1 MKLAL
6 RLAIACAA
14 LAALALPALATGQG
28 GSPTLTEAQDS
39 EFPDRVWLYR
49 TPTATQLNNLD
60 VTENGG
66 PVSGLSVDSGSKSS
80 GAVLLID
87 ASNSM
92 AGEPIEAAMAAARA
106 FMAQRKDELPVA
118 VIAYNRDV
126 TVLTD
131 FTTDSD
137 ELSAAV
143 AEAPQTT
150 EGTRIY
156 DALIEAARLAEE
168 AGYART
174 TAVLL
179 SDGHRR
185 FVQASRE
192 DTIAALND
200 ANVRVISVGLQSP
213 EYNAETL
220 RSVANATNGTYVES
234 ATPGAARAHLHRDR
248 TAALERVRRQLP
260 LGPPAERQGDGHGG
274 GPGLAPATATYT
286 TPPLDFTPQG
296 TFETT
301 WVDEVIT
308 SPWLMI
314 FVVVSILA
322 LIAFAIFS
330 AIDVRN
336 RSLRRRMSAY
346 VTVPSEEESRL
357 RRAEVAAMLA
367 DTAQR
372 TVGDQ
377 RWWQRFEP
385 DVELGGFKLSPL
397 AIIGWTIVGGILT
410 SLVVAAWQQSLWGLL
425 AGLAAPFV
433 TRFIVSRR
441 VSKMRRAFEEQ
452 LADNLDV
459 LAGAMRTGHST
470 MGALSVMV
478 DSAIEPSK
486 SEFRRVL
493 QDEQLGVPIDD
504 ALMVMARR
512 MESYDAEQIALVM
525 RLQREAGGN
534 TAEVLDRVAE
544 VIRGRMELR
553 RLVDVLTAQARISR
567 WILTAPP
574 IFVLLALIFT
584 RRRLSRADDEHAGRQ
599 DRARRRSGHGPDRVV
614 LDQANLEDWTCEMGL
629 ELIAI
634 AGVLLLGAGVMIL
647 VSSLGKARG
656 SSATIDQIQTYGY
669 VAETTGGSEAESTA
683 RRPLDS
689 IAGRL
694 GDWAA
699 RRTGRFGEEK
709 IREKLI
715 SAGMYGTTPRKVLG
729 YQVLCA
735 IAFSLLVLWLVPA
748 GGGSIIFAVVLAVAA
763 GAGGWYAPVYYVE
776 LKRRKRMELIDKQM
790 PDMIDLLVVTIE
802 AGLGILASMRVA
814 SESMSDP
821 LGQELR
827 LTLQEQRMGLSV
839 GQAIESLGR
848 RADAPNMRIFVRA
861 ITQGERLGVSI
872 GTTMRNLSL
881 EMRKRRRAMAEERAQ
896 KMPIKMLF
904 PLIFFIFPALFI
916 VILTPMMIN
925 IVDALG

>member
-1 MKLAL
+1 VKLGL
-6 RLAIACAA
+6 RLAVACAA
-14 LAALALPALATGQG
+14 LAALALPALATGQGG

-49 TPTATQLNNLD
+49 TPTATQLNSLE
-60 VTENGG
+60 VSENGG

-106 FMAQRKDELPVA
+106 FMAQRKDVLPVA

-131 FTTDSD
+131 FTTDSGQ
-137 ELSAAV
+137 LSAAI
-143 AEAPQTT
+143 AEAPNTT

-156 DALIEAARLAEE
+156 DALIEASRLAEE
-168 AGYART
+168 EGYART

-192 DTIAALND
+192 ETIAALNA

-220 RSVANATNGTYVES
+220 RSVAAATNGTYVES
-234 ATPGAARAHLHRDR
+234 ATPEQLEPIFTAIGQQLSREYVVSYRSVLPPNVKATVRA
-248 TAALERVRRQLP
+248 VS
-260 LGPPAERQGDGHGG
+260 
-274 GPGLAPATATYT
+274 PGLAPATTTYT

-301 WVDEVIT
+301 WIDEVIT

-314 FVVVSILA
+314 FVIVAILA
-322 LIAFAIFS
+322 LVAFAIFS

-372 TVGDQ
+372 TVGNQ
-377 RWWQRFEP
+377 RWFQRFET
-385 DVELGGFKLSPL
+385 DVDLGGFKLSPL
-397 AIIGWTIVGGILT
+397 AIIGWTIVGGILA

-486 SEFRRVL
+486 TEFRRVL

-512 MESYDAEQIALVM
+512 MQSYDAEQLALVM

-553 RLVDVLTAQARISR
+553 RLVEVLTAQARISR
-567 WILTAPP
+567 WILTALP
-574 IFVLLALIFT
+574 IFVLLALAFT
-584 RRRLSRADDEHAGRQ
+584 GGDYLEPMTGTLVGKIAL
-599 DRARRRSGHGPDRVV
+599 VV
-614 LDQANLEDWTCEMGL
+614 G
-629 ELIAI
+629 AI
-634 AGVLLLGAGVMIL
+634 MVMIG
-647 VSSLGKARG
+647 SLWIK
-656 SSATIDQIQTYGY
+656 QI
-669 VAETTGGSEAESTA
+669 SK
-683 RRPLDS
+683 LD
-689 IAGRL
+689 
-694 GDWAA
+694 
-699 RRTGRFGEEK
+699 
-709 IREKLI
+709 
-715 SAGMYGTTPRKVLG
+715 V
-729 YQVLCA
+729 
-735 IAFSLLVLWLVPA
+735 
-748 GGGSIIFAVVLAVAA
+748 
-763 GAGGWYAPVYYVE
+763 
-776 LKRRKRMELIDKQM
+776 
-790 PDMIDLLVVTIE
+790 
-802 AGLGILASMRVA
+802 
-814 SESMSDP
+814 
-821 LGQELR
+821 
-827 LTLQEQRMGLSV
+827 
-839 GQAIESLGR
+839 
-848 RADAPNMRIFVRA
+848 
-861 ITQGERLGVSI
+861 
-872 GTTMRNLSL
+872 
-881 EMRKRRRAMAEERAQ
+881 
-896 KMPIKMLF
+896 
-904 PLIFFIFPALFI
+904 
-916 VILTPMMIN
+916 
-925 IVDALG
+925 

>member
-1 MKLAL
+1 MRLAL
-6 RLAIACAA
+6 RLAIGCTA
-14 LAALALPALATGQG
+14 LAALALPALASGQGG

-49 TPTATQLNNLD
+49 TPTATQLNSLE

-66 PVSGLSVDSGSKSS
+66 PVSGLSVDSSSKSS

-92 AGEPIEAAMAAARA
+92 AGEPIEAAMTAARA
-106 FMAQRKDELPVA
+106 FMAQRKEALPVA

-131 FTTDSD
+131 FTTQDG
-137 ELSAAV
+137 ELSAAI
-143 AEAPQTT
+143 AQAPQTT

-156 DALIEAARLAEE
+156 DALIEASRLAEE
-168 AGYART
+168 EGYART

-192 DTIAALND
+192 DTIAALNA

-220 RSVANATNGTYVES
+220 QSVANATNGTYVES
-234 ATPGAARAHLHRDR
+234 ATPEQLEPIF
-248 TAALERVRRQLP
+248 TAIGQQLSREYVVSYRSV
-260 LGPPAERQGDGHGG
+260 LPPNVKATVSAVS
-274 GPGLAPATATYT
+274 PGLAPATTTYT

-296 TFETT
+296 TFETS
-301 WVDEVIT
+301 WIDEVIT

-322 LIAFAIFS
+322 LVAFAIFS

-357 RRAEVAAMLA
+357 RRAEVTAMLA

-377 RWWQRFEP
+377 RWYQRFET
-385 DVELGGFKLSPL
+385 DVDLGGFKLSPL
-397 AIIGWTIVGGILT
+397 AIIGWTIVGGILL

-425 AGLAAPFV
+425 AGLVAPFV
-433 TRFIVSRR
+433 TRFIVKRR

-486 SEFRRVL
+486 TEFRRVL

-504 ALMVMARR
+504 ALLVMARR
-512 MESYDAEQIALVM
+512 MESYDAEQLALVM

-567 WILTAPP
+567 WILTGLP
-574 IFVLLALIFT
+574 IFVLLALSF
-584 RRRLSRADDEHAGRQ
+584 
-599 DRARRRSGHGPDRVV
+599 
-614 LDQANLEDWTCEMGL
+614 
-629 ELIAI
+629 
-634 AGVLLLGAGVMIL
+634 
-647 VSSLGKARG
+647 
-656 SSATIDQIQTYGY
+656 
-669 VAETTGGSEAESTA
+669 TGGDY
-683 RRPLDS
+683 LDPMINTLVGK
-689 IAGRL
+689 IA
-694 GDWAA
+694 
-699 RRTGRFGEEK
+699 
-709 IREKLI
+709 
-715 SAGMYGTTPRKVLG
+715 
-729 YQVLCA
+729 
-735 IAFSLLVLWLVPA
+735 LV
-748 GGGSIIFAVVLAVAA
+748 A
-763 GAGGWYAPVYYVE
+763 GAVMV
-776 LKRRKRMELIDKQM
+776 LI
-790 PDMIDLLVVTIE
+790 
-802 AGLGILASMRVA
+802 G
-814 SESMSDP
+814 
-821 LGQELR
+821 
-827 LTLQEQRMGLSV
+827 
-839 GQAIESLGR
+839 SLWIKKI
-848 RADAPNMRIFVRA
+848 A
-861 ITQGERLGVSI
+861 
-872 GTTMRNLSL
+872 
-881 EMRKRRRAMAEERAQ
+881 EMD
-896 KMPIKMLF
+896 
-904 PLIFFIFPALFI
+904 
-916 VILTPMMIN
+916 V
-925 IVDALG
+925 